1 MAMTAQHLRE
11 TQVSSDGTTPFPA
24 VQTLHP
30 PFSGPRLA
38 NHPKTQRSHLARN
51 RKHAWREP
59 GAGGRYAVTGYC
71 SARRGGSGGG
81 GGGGG
86 GGTGRAAFRW
96 RDVADRD
103 VADTGA
109 GVHAGCGF
117 WQDDDAAADGDL
129 LQFLLDGVSEPGRR

>member
-1 MAMTAQHLRE
+1 MAMAAQHLRE

-71 SARRGGSGGG
+71 SARRGGPGQA
-81 GGGGG
+81 
-86 GGTGRAAFRW
+86 RFRW

-109 GVHAGCGF
+109 GVHAGCGL

-129 LQFLLDGVSEPGRR
+129 LQFLLD